1 MTRFNNPDRN
11 NAQAIQNKAIIR
23 ALIPQLWK
31 QAFIAPMA
39 MEGDYERIGIQSPLL
54 EGMQIRLWKDH
65 MEVHYKED
73 VWSVTWT
80 VGRPWHITGGW
91 AFSSNWRNAGVIM
104 PALIATLV
112 KHSIQTT
119 QFCQF

>member
-23 ALIPQLWK
+23 SLIPEVWK

-39 MEGDYERIGIQSPLL
+39 MEGDYDRIGIKSPLK
-54 EGMQIRLWKDH
+54 EGLQINLWKDH
-65 MEVHYKED
+65 MEVHYKGD
-73 VWSVTWT
+73 TWSVTWD

-91 AFSSNWRNAGVIM
+91 AFSSNWRNAGEIM

-119 QFCQF
+119 RFCQF